1 MSEEIINF
9 NEDKDYIH
17 NWFGLSYANYLVLP
31 RSILQSMSDEWQKK
45 MTDLLYELEDKIS
58 DEGLILMPDY
68 TVEARD
74 SNGKYIKD
82 IYRYYWR
89 DNQRINGL
97 VDVFGIDKEKFE
109 RDMINE
115 ISY

>member
-1 MSEEIINF
+1 MSEEVLDF
-9 NEDKDYIH
+9 NENKDYIH

-58 DEGLILMPDY
+58 DEGLTLIPDY
-68 TVEARD
+68 SVNAKD

-82 IYRYYWR
+82 PYRYYWR

-109 RDMINE
+109 RDYLKNE
-115 ISY
+115 

>member
-1 MSEEIINF
+1 MSEEILDF

-45 MTDLLYELEDKIS
+45 MVDLLDELNEKII
-58 DEGLILMPDY
+58 DEGIILMPEY
-68 TVEARD
+68 SVEAID
-74 SNGKYIKD
+74 NDKTITDPYQN
-82 IYRYYWR
+82 YWR

-97 VDVFGIDKEKFE
+97 VDVFGIDKEQFKWE
-109 RDMINE
+109 NMK
-115 ISY
+115 